1 MILLSPLVFVGL
13 IDIAAQWMSDL
24 KEGVC
29 SSVFYYDRSSCCW
42 LSNDTTVE
50 IDYCSAWYS
59 WSLRS
64 GVNNSTT
71 GYVLNYFLYILF
83 SVLFAGLSGA
93 FVIFLA
99 PYAAGSGIP
108 EV

>member
-1 MILLSPLVFVGL
+1 
-13 IDIAAQWMSDL
+13 MSDL

-29 SSVFYYDRSSCCW
+29 SSTFYYDRSSCCW
-42 LSNDTTVE
+42 LSNETTIE
-50 IDYCSAWYS
+50 SEYCSAWYT
-59 WSLRS
+59 WSMRS
-64 GVNNSTT
+64 EVNDSTT
-71 GYVLNYFLYILF
+71 SYVLNYFLYVLF
-83 SVLFAGLSGA
+83 AIVFAGLSGS